1 MISLSVKL
9 YFDVIL
15 LLNVHDILARLQDD
29 YWSEDFD
36 HSKNCENEGRR
47 QKCVTMS
54 NFSSVQ
60 FSSWPWNCYLFGNIC
75 I

>member
-9 YFDVIL
+9 YFNVIL

-29 YWSEDFD
+29 YWSETFD
-36 HSKNCENEGRR
+36 HSKNCKNEGRR

-54 NFSSVQ
+54 ILFHGHGIII
-60 FSSWPWNCYLFGNIC
+60 YLEIYT
-75 I
+75 IS